1 MTPPTLTGQESF
13 RLRVQRSEEVRTL
26 LMIGLFATLI
36 VIAIVRR
43 LAGGEV
49 MRNDALFWPAIA
61 IFAALLATETVALM
75 MVRKANRQARLL
87 GDLVWQGLTAVEL
100 AGPLGGMA
108 LLVIH
113 PAVPALDALSGPS
126 LLVLPIVIVLSILHL
141 RPHAALLTGLL
152 AAAGHLLLVIWA
164 ISIARPPAEAYPRLL
179 SYPIALAIAGIAAA
193 IVTRNVK
200 RYLHEVVEESS
211 AREAADRKLGHI
223 NRELSLARDIQQ
235 GFLPSSLPNLD
246 GFEIAGFNRPADLTG
261 GDYFDWQELPDGKL
275 LLVMADVTGHGIAP
289 AIVMAV
295 CRAYARASAPLMPN
309 PHELLTRLNRLV
321 YDDVQGRR
329 FITLAIALLDP
340 KAATVEL
347 ASAGHGPTLH
357 YHAADQSVESFG
369 GDGIPLGLVAHEDYE
384 QPRTLKLE
392 PGDVLLLSTDGYFEW
407 QRPGDDE
414 QFGTKRLEAALKQHA
429 AAAPDQI
436 IAQIDSAV
444 RAFAHGSPQPD
455 DMTAIALKRIR

>member
-36 VIAIVRR
+36 VIAFIRR
-43 LAGGEV
+43 LYGGDV
-49 MRNDALFWPAIA
+49 VRNDALFWPVIA
-61 IFAALLATETVALM
+61 AFVALLLAEIVVLQI
-75 MVRKANRQARLL
+75 VRRANRQARLI
-87 GDLVWQGLTAVEL
+87 GDLFWQGLTAVEL
-100 AGPLGGMA
+100 AGPLGMLA

-113 PAVPALDALSGPS
+113 PLVPALEALSGPS
-126 LLVLPIVIVLSILHL
+126 LLVLPIVILLSIMHL
-141 RPHAALLTGLL
+141 RPHASLLTGLL
-152 AAAGHLLLVIWA
+152 AAAGHLALVIYA
-164 ISIARPPAEAYPRLL
+164 INVARPPVETYTRFLT
-179 SYPIALAIAGIAAA
+179 YPILLFITGVAAA
-193 IVTRNVK
+193 FVARSVK
-200 RYLHEVVEESS
+200 RYLHEVVDEAA
-211 AREAADRKLGHI
+211 AREMADRKLGHI

-235 GFLPSSLPNLD
+235 GFLPSSPPKID

-340 KAATVEL
+340 KTATVAL

-357 YHAADQSVESFG
+357 YRAADKSVESFG
-369 GDGIPLGLVAHEDYE
+369 GDGIPLGLVEHEDYE
-384 QPRTLKLE
+384 LPRTLKLE

-429 AAAPDQI
+429 AEAPDQI
-436 IAQIDSAV
+436 IAQIDAAV